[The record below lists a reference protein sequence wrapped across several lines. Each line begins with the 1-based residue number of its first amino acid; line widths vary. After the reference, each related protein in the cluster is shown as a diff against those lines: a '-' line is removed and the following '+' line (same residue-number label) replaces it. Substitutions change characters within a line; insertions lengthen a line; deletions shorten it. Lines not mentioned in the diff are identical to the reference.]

1 MAYFLYIIQIEPIIL
16 AIVKHT
22 WSIEVLDFLLLAI
35 NVFENRSQLHKTYL
49 TFNPKIVRDAIYIQ
63 KSMARDLA
71 MDIYNSHNRLYYRLA
86 TLSIIIA
93 QFKDILCVL

>member
-1 MAYFLYIIQIEPIIL
+1 M
-16 AIVKHT
+16 
-22 WSIEVLDFLLLAI
+22 DFLLLAI

-49 TFNPKIVRDAIYIQ
+49 TFNPIIVRDAIYIQ